1 MTGSRAYKR
10 NSDVK
15 GTFLL
20 TIGAV
25 VLTACFLAGCS
36 TTGDMEEDFAPLEFK
51 GMSRRFL
58 STRQTYSGMTR
69 LEVKGILGERV
80 VTGYEMTDPKRGQFR
95 PLTIENPYKTGIF
108 IKDEKR
114 YDVDYYVVGIKV
126 PDDKISDDEVVP
138 LVFFQDKLV
147 GQGWQFLNT
156 KIKVP

>member
-1 MTGSRAYKR
+1 
-10 NSDVK
+10 
-15 GTFLL
+15 
-20 TIGAV
+20 
-25 VLTACFLAGCS
+25 
-36 TTGDMEEDFAPLEFK
+36 
-51 GMSRRFL
+51 
-58 STRQTYSGMTR
+58 MTR